1 MNTNKSEEMKE
12 SVEAGDTERSTRKD
26 NSNDPIQED
35 YQALYLRAMADL
47 ENFRKRVSKDKQE
60 IIKMANASIVEALLP
75 VIDNMKLGLEA
86 AKTHTEGAEITKG
99 FDMVLQQLK
108 QVLEDNGLQEIQTEN
123 SLFDPNLHESIS
135 YQASET
141 VPEDHIIQ
149 TIRTGYRLNERLIR
163 AANVIVSS
171 GIDTSKS
178 E

>member
-1 MNTNKSEEMKE
+1 
-12 SVEAGDTERSTRKD
+12 
-26 NSNDPIQED
+26 
-35 YQALYLRAMADL
+35 
-47 ENFRKRVSKDKQE
+47 
-60 IIKMANASIVEALLP
+60 
-75 VIDNMKLGLEA
+75 
-86 AKTHTEGAEITKG
+86 
-99 FDMVLQQLK
+99 MVLQQLK